1 MKRNGKFALVVCFAA
16 TCVALAFAE
25 TPPKHEGL
33 RKAIDSG
40 DYKKAQSFVNFGVKD
55 VYCGNMPAEAAKALW
70 AERWAQDPV
79 LADANCHNQYVA
91 AFPAIACEGAKAS
104 PQSCLA
110 RLAELV
116 GKNKP
121 EEFHEVAVVA
131 LSNPKF
137 KNLKLADSVAGY
149 GIGAGV
155 YHAQHAADAMSP
167 DFYESFA
174 KWDNV
179 MRALQTKFHFRGFD
193 KYTGENYMKSA
204 FKDLIEESIKTSGKL
219 DRWEIVAACAIVGD
233 EVAQMLTEFTEYKCP
248 TFCEAYGAW
257 MFVCPVVFTDA
268 RDKQKYGAVQIG
280 NQTWMA
286 ENLNYEYKVN
296 GSTYGNWCYR
306 DSLQYCAQYGRLYT
320 WGAAMDSV
328 TTGCGN
334 GPTACAASSGKVRG
348 ICPAGWHLPSR
359 AEWSTLISAVGGA
372 DSAGTKLKSTSGWYS
387 NGNDTD
393 VYGFSA
399 LPSGIRDLG
408 GYFGSA
414 GNYAYFWSSSEDG
427 LYDAYSM
434 SLYYG
439 HANADLHSIGKRG
452 GLAVRCVKD

>member
-1 MKRNGKFALVVCFAA
+1 MKRNGKFALVACLAAMCFA
-16 TCVALAFAE
+16 LASAE

-70 AERWAQDPV
+70 AERWAQDPA
-79 LADANCHNQYVA
+79 LANANCHDQYVA
-91 AFPAIACEGAKAS
+91 AFPAIACEGAKAN

-121 EEFHEVAVVA
+121 EEFQEVAVVA

-137 KNLKLADSVAGY
+137 KNLRLADSVAGY

-179 MRALQTKFHFRGFD
+179 MRTLQKKFHLRGFD

-204 FKDLIEESIKTSGKL
+204 FKDLIEESIKTSGNL

-257 MFVCPVVFTDA
+257 MFTCPVVFTDA
-268 RDKQKYGAVQIG
+268 RDNQKYGAVQIG

-306 DSLQYCAQYGRLYT
+306 DSSQYCAQYGRLYS
-320 WGAAMDSV
+320 WHAATGSA
-328 TTGCGN
+328 TTTCDD
-334 GPTACAASSGKVRG
+334 PATCASGKVQG
-348 ICPAGWHLPSR
+348 ICPDGWHLPS
-359 AEWSTLISAVGGA
+359 ASEWKTLITTAGGKDDA
-372 DSAGTKLKSTSGWYS
+372 ALKLKAAGWEEHPGTNS
-387 NGNDTD
+387 F
-393 VYGFSA
+393 GFSA
-399 LPSGIRDLG
+399 LPSGYRDDYTDSHYDGAGRAVRFWASGTIFDMATSVSLTYEVFVSNQTSMNRY
-408 GYFGSA
+408 GY
-414 GNYAYFWSSSEDG
+414 
-427 LYDAYSM
+427 
-434 SLYYG
+434 
-439 HANADLHSIGKRG
+439 
-452 GLAVRCVKD
+452 AVRCIKD